1 MAGTF
6 SNPSLLRRPLLP
18 AWPPP
23 VPTFGVQPCPL
34 CPPRSSLR
42 LLHHEIHF
50 LPDREPAHCLCWSRG
65 RSLGSAKHLLCAPGL
80 TSIITISR
88 VQGLFLRKAL
98 ASDKPRN
105 QLFH

>member
-23 VPTFGVQPCPL
+23 VPTFGVQPWPL

-42 LLHHEIHF
+42 LLHDKIHF
-50 LPDREPAHCLCWSRG
+50 LPDCEPADCLGWEQGEVTGVCQ
-65 RSLGSAKHLLCAPGL
+65 APTVCPGL
-80 TSIITISR
+80 DIYYH
-88 VQGLFLRKAL
+88 
-98 ASDKPRN
+98 N
-105 QLFH
+105 QQSSGIVLEKSLSVR